1 MKIRQIFLQSSPD
14 FRQKYKLTDK
24 LNNSGEYKVTWKTYN
39 QGKLIVVPPKT
50 NWLDP
55 QCNRDTL
62 KGNNGDYK
70 QTSNRPDLLDTGGA
84 RSNFHLLDTGQMFT
98 MKTIEPGLSSL
109 LHNKIHNLHNLI
121 VTTIRSGDVRRNNEN
136 IKERWGFSWN
146 HWVCQ
151 M

>member
-24 LNNSGEYKVTWKTYN
+24 LNNSGEYKVCIHTMRSLYFKYTIHLLVFYN
-39 QGKLIVVPPKT
+39 SLTPR
-50 NWLDP
+50 
-55 QCNRDTL
+55 NRDTL

-136 IKERWGFSWN
+136 IKER
-146 HWVCQ
+146 
-151 M
+151 